1 MFLLVSGLLGSFGLD
16 CPIGFLSYLWLWA
29 GQPCGLSGVAG
40 FGLVFFG
47 WLWAGSPGLIVFA
60 LGWTALCFVTDFGLG
75 SPVSF
80 GWLWAG
86 QPCVLLLALGW
97 TALCFFVGFGL
108 DSPVFRFWLWAGQ
121 PCVFWLALGWTV
133 GLFCICGLDSPFT
146 LVGWIAFSN
155 LWAG

>member
-29 GQPCGLSGVAG
+29 GQPCGLSGLLALGWCFLAG
-40 FGLVFFG
+40 FGLD
-47 WLWAGSPGLIVFA
+47 SPGLIVFA

-97 TALCFFVGFGL
+97 TALCFLAGFGLDSPVFCCWPWAGQPCVVLVGFGL
-108 DSPVFRFWLWAGQ
+108 DSPVF
-121 PCVFWLALGWTV
+121 C
-133 GLFCICGLDSPFT
+133 C
-146 LVGWIAFSN
+146 
-155 LWAG
+155 